1 METSGLLGKKGLY
14 LLWAALFVYGGFLFN
29 FGPYTTLKAAIDGKE
44 LPEERFGV
52 MPAEFYEFLEKL
64 GTSGLSTYTTFQ
76 VLDYLNGILLAAA
89 LFGTLYMF
97 LDRLEASQTIRSILV
112 FPVCMGIL
120 DVAENSGFIYLVQHY
135 PAKLESIA
143 SFVGFITN
151 AKLVFGMFG
160 FLSLIV
166 CAVVLIGKALFAR
179 STEE

>member
-1 METSGLLGKKGLY
+1 MKENGFAGKKGLY

-52 MPAEFYEFLEKL
+52 LPAEFYEFLEKL
-64 GTSGLSTYTTFQ
+64 GTSGMSTYTTFQ
-76 VLDYLNGILLAAA
+76 ILDYVNGILLAAA
-89 LFGTLYMF
+89 LFGTLYLF
-97 LDRLEASQTIRSILV
+97 LVRLEASQNIRAVLV

-120 DVAENSGFIYLVQHY
+120 DLIENTGLIYLVRQY
-135 PAKLESIA
+135 PAKLESFA
-143 SFVGFITN
+143 ANVAFITN

-160 FLSLIV
+160 FLSLIF

-179 STEE
+179 GSEE